1 MSLEHSFDE
10 KGKIKP
16 KPQQEQDDLQKDN
29 DPISVD
35 KLQGKL
41 NPATLTQMQQTL
53 GNASVQR
60 FLAQRTGGGPTEIND
75 ETAVSINSER
85 GSGQS
90 LDDGMAAK
98 AGQTMGQDFSDVTV
112 HTDSQS
118 DQLSQQLG
126 AKAFTTGNDIFF
138 REGAYNPGSDD
149 GQRLIAHE
157 LTHVVQQGA
166 SPPSV
171 QGKMAVNDPDDQY
184 EAEADHVADQVMAQS
199 DNVQLHEEEAGLQ
212 RQEEEELLQMQE
224 VPEEEELLQTQVE
237 EEEEELLQAQEE
249 EEEPIQMQEMVQA
262 QEEEELLQ
270 G

>member
-1 MSLEHSFDE
+1 MALEHSYDE
-10 KGKIKP
+10 KGKVKP
-16 KPQQEQDDLQKDN
+16 KPQQEQAEPQKDAA
-29 DPISVD
+29 PISMD
-35 KLQGKL
+35 KLQGQL

-60 FLAQRTGGGPTEIND
+60 FLAQRSGGGPTEIDD

-98 AGQTMGQDFSDVTV
+98 AGQTMGQDFSGVTV

-138 REGAYNPGSDD
+138 REGAYNPASDD

-166 SPPSV
+166 SPPAV
-171 QGKMAVNDPDDQY
+171 QGKMAVNDPNDQY
-184 EAEADHVADQVMAQS
+184 EAEADHVANQVMAQA
-199 DNVQLHEEEAGLQ
+199 DNVQLHEEEAGVQ
-212 RQEEEELLQMQE
+212 RQEEEEELLQMQI
-224 VPEEEELLQTQVE
+224 E
-237 EEEEELLQAQEE
+237 EEEEEVQMQIEE
-249 EEEPIQMQEMVQA
+249 EEEMVQA
-262 QEEEELLQ
+262 QEEEEMLQ
-270 G
+270 E